1 MSEAVRV
8 LVVDDA
14 SESREIL
21 QRALALEDDI
31 EVVGEAESG
40 VEAVRRTE
48 DQRPDVILMD
58 VRMPGGDGIAATEE
72 ITRRFPGV
80 QVIALTAHDDE
91 ASVREMLTAG
101 AAGYLVKGASVDDL
115 IAAVRRASAGE
126 ALVDRRVLP
135 HVLEELRT
143 LLGEERR
150 RRAEA
155 ERMARVREEFIGVLS
170 HELRTPL
177 TVIGG
182 ALQFLEGQELGED
195 ARELV
200 VAGLKRTA
208 DLKRMTEG
216 LELIGQGPPPRDA
229 VVAPAEAAEG
239 ALRQTPGRPDEV
251 QVDPEPWPG
260 VHPSHVSRV
269 ILELVTNAQRHGRPP
284 VSLTARREDRDGV
297 VRVADAGDFEP
308 EPRLFEPFVQGDMS
322 TQRQHGGMGLG
333 LFVAARL
340 CELGGGR
347 LEVRREGGRTV
358 AEARFRLAAS

>member
-1 MSEAVRV
+1 MTEAVRV

-14 SESREIL
+14 DESREIL
-21 QRALALEDDI
+21 RRALALEDDI
-31 EVVGEAESG
+31 EVIGEADSG

-48 DQRPDVILMD
+48 EHRPDVVLMD

-72 ITRRFPGV
+72 ITRRFPAV

-91 ASVREMLTAG
+91 TSVREMLTAG

-115 IAAVRRASAGE
+115 VAAVRRASAGE

-143 LLGEERR
+143 LLGEERQ

-155 ERMARVREEFIGVLS
+155 ERLARAREEFIGVLS

-177 TVIGG
+177 TVIAG
-182 ALQFLEGQELGED
+182 ALQFLERQDLGSD

-200 VAGLKRTA
+200 EAGLKRTA
-208 DLKRMTEG
+208 DLERVVEG
-216 LELIGQGPPPRDA
+216 LELVGQGPPGRDA
-229 VVAPAEAAEG
+229 LAIPTEAAARAFG
-239 ALRQTPGRPDEV
+239 GTPGPPDEV
-251 QVDPEPWPG
+251 SLDPDPWPG
-260 VHPSHVSRV
+260 VHPAHLARV
-269 ILELVTNAQRHGRPP
+269 ILELVTNAQRYGRPP
-284 VSLTARREDRDGV
+284 VVLTARREGREGV
-297 VRVADAGDFEP
+297 VRVTDDGDFEP
-308 EPRLFEPFVQGDMS
+308 EPRLFEPFVQGDMT

-340 CELGGGR
+340 CEVGGGR
-347 LEVRREGGRTV
+347 LDVRREGGRTL
-358 AEARFRLAAS
+358 AEARFRLSD

>member
-1 MSEAVRV
+1 MTEAVRV
-8 LVVDDA
+8 MVVDDIA
-14 SESREIL
+14 ESRDIL
-21 QRALALEDDI
+21 RRALALEDDI
-31 EVVGEAESG
+31 EVVGEADSG
-40 VEAVRRTE
+40 VEAVRRAE
-48 DQRPDVILMD
+48 EQRPDVVLMD

-143 LLGEERR
+143 LLSEERL

-177 TVIGG
+177 TVIAG
-182 ALQFLEGQELGED
+182 ALQYLERQALDED

-208 DLKRMTEG
+208 DLERMTEG

-229 VVAPAEAAEG
+229 VVVPAEAAEG

-251 QVDPEPWPG
+251 EIDPDPWQG
-260 VHPSHVSRV
+260 VHPNHVSRV
-269 ILELVTNAQRHGRPP
+269 VLELVTNALRHGRPP
-284 VSLTARREDRDGV
+284 VSLTVRREGRDGV
-297 VRVADAGDFEP
+297 VRVGDAGDFEP

-322 TQRQHGGMGLG
+322 TQRPHGGMGLG

-358 AEARFRLAAS
+358 AEARFRLAG